1 MPLETMVFAVNGR
14 PLMHVSAQLEA
25 SAEEAVRT
33 ASFTIAHTGPGL
45 PCAPDDEATITISG
59 DLWGTG
65 YVRDVSPSHDE
76 MSRSYAV
83 SFVSKTVDA
92 TECSIDHPSG
102 FKPDCD
108 LKQIA
113 EEFDS
118 YGVGIEGAAGTEKKR
133 HHKVVPGET
142 LFQTLETDARA
153 QGVLI
158 HDTPEGKLK
167 LVDKPEGRHSGGLV
181 RGRNIISAS
190 ASLSGRYAYSEVKV
204 RGQASEG
211 IKPTALRA
219 EAKAKSGA
227 RRKRVLILPHEGEA
241 SSARL
246 KKRAAWE
253 AKRAAG
259 KGTSCTITV
268 PGFRDGAGRLWTRNF
283 LVEVVDDWIG
293 VNQDM
298 VIASASFDQDNDGGT
313 TTTLSLKDPRALG
326 GDNPRGSSA
335 DAWASPSGNDT
346 EYREEE

>member
-1 MPLETMVFAVNGR
+1 MPLETIVFAVNGR
-14 PLMHVSAQLEA
+14 PLAHVSAQLEA
-25 SAEEAVRT
+25 SAEQAVRT
-33 ASFTIAHTGPGL
+33 AAFEIAHTGPGL

-59 DLWGTG
+59 HLWGTG

-76 MSRSYAV
+76 TRRCAV
-83 SFVSKTVDA
+83 TFVSKTVDA
-92 TECSIDHPSG
+92 TECSIDHPTG

-118 YGVGIEGAAGTEKKR
+118 YGIGIEGSAGTEKKR

-167 LVDKPEGRHSGGLV
+167 LADKPEGRHSGGLV
-181 RGRNIISAS
+181 RGQNIISAS
-190 ASLSGRYAYSEVKV
+190 ASLSGRYAYSEVTV

-211 IKPTALRA
+211 IRPTALRA

-227 RRKRVLILPHEGEA
+227 RRKRMLILPHEGEA
-241 SSARL
+241 SSGRL

-259 KGTSCTITV
+259 KATSCMITV

-298 VIASASFDQDNDGGT
+298 VIASLSFDQGSDGGT
-313 TTTLSLKDPRALG
+313 TATLSLKDPRALG
-326 GDNPRGSSA
+326 GENPRGSSA
-335 DAWASPSGNDT
+335 DAWAAPSGIES